1 VGDLNFISCQQQ
13 PNRRNHGAKGNLNYT
28 LLALYNKNA
37 IGGDLAVALSIT
49 ALAFFGEEI
58 KNETD
63 VFNISGR
70 NIEIIGIAEIK
81 EHAMLYVNLKYY
93 FTVK

>member
-1 VGDLNFISCQQQ
+1 LSTT

-28 LLALYNKNA
+28 LLELYNKNA
-37 IGGDLAVALSIT
+37 IGGDFAVALSIT
-49 ALAFFGEEI
+49 ALAFFGKEI

-63 VFNISGR
+63 VFKISGR
-70 NIEIIGIAEIK
+70 NIEITGIAEIR
-81 EHAMLYVNLKYY
+81 EHAMLYVNLKHY